1 MTGRRSSG
9 NTCNGLFPG
18 MSRWRPDTL
27 LAGFEAL
34 QLQFPDDYDGAV
46 VATLVRLPA
55 GESPRGAALYL
66 HGYADY
72 FFQRHLAERFAAEG
86 FAFFALDLRKHRRS
100 LPPPPHPKFCKEVRE
115 VSAR

>member
-1 MTGRRSSG
+1 
-9 NTCNGLFPG
+9 

-27 LAGFEAL
+27 LGGFEAL

-55 GESPRGAALYL
+55 GDSPRGAALYL

-86 FAFFALDLRKHRRS
+86 FAFFALDLRK
-100 LPPPPHPKFCKEVRE
+100 
-115 VSAR
+115 